1 MKSSQIKLML
11 CASTAMLWTQAA
23 LAQTIASQ
31 EAAVAAEATT
41 DTAAPSSAAPA
52 SDEMAAG
59 DIVVTA
65 QRREQRL
72 QDVPVSV
79 AVTSGEAIQK
89 SGFTDLASLSTR
101 MPSVQIGTGV
111 QSNNIRIRGV
121 GSGLNAGFEQSVGV
135 FVDGVYRPRSR
146 TIQAGLFDVERVEVL
161 NGPQTTFFGNNTI
174 AGAINITSKKPSHEF
189 GYNGQLL
196 YSPSDGQYIAEAG
209 VTGPISET
217 LSARVSG
224 QFSGMDGYIYNR
236 FLGSDGPHLRDFV
249 GRASLRWEPSSNFT
263 SDLRFDYA
271 RNRDRSTFNA
281 EIEGCPP
288 PSGYP
293 AARGPCAAYLALRG
307 PNIDNQLDFHADV
320 GPSTFALDFY
330 EGAWNNTI
338 DLGPVSLISLSSY
351 SKSDTD
357 TFIQASPL
365 PVTGVAGYFYQPF
378 RQMETYKLFTQEVRV
393 ESQLDGPI
401 QFVVGAYYSHGRLF
415 SDSYASL
422 FNSSAAGAAGAPVTS
437 ASTPIGTNRTLWQTD
452 QTRSAFGQVTAELFE
467 GFKLAGGLR
476 YTSVKKDASR
486 RTRAGIGSP
495 TASPDGFTEVDAAT
509 QAKLFTFG
517 ALSNAGFT
525 NPDTTYNKLMPAVT
539 ATYKL
544 NRTVSLYGAYTKGF
558 KAGGYSDSNQPA
570 QFDSE
575 NVNAYEVGVK
585 GSILDRR
592 LFFTLDAFYSDFKNL
607 QQAIS
612 LIGPTGALIT
622 TVGNAASSVSKGI
635 EFTGNLRAAD
645 FMTINVSGS
654 YIISKFKDYTSAA
667 CTQAQIVATGAR
679 CVQDLSGRLTP
690 FAPKFT
696 GNFGFTLTRPVG
708 DRFQLSL
715 EPNLFVSTGYF
726 LAPTNDPLLR
736 QETYALADMRVGFGP
751 EDKSWEF
758 AVIGKNLTDEP
769 VKSSAASA
777 VGTSPG
783 LSYAVLQRA
792 RSVAFSFI
800 IRH

>member
-1 MKSSQIKLML
+1 MEQSQIKLML
-11 CASTAMLWTQAA
+11 CASVAMLWAPA
-23 LAQTIASQ
+23 VLAQTAAPEAGQ
-31 EAAVAAEATT
+31 TGTTPTDAQTLPEAAAPAEATGV
-41 DTAAPSSAAPA
+41 
-52 SDEMAAG
+52 G

-79 AVTSGEAIQK
+79 AVTSGETIQK
-89 SGFTDLASLSTR
+89 AGFTDLAALSTR
-101 MPSVQIGTGV
+101 LPSVQIGTGV

-174 AGAINITSKKPSHEF
+174 AGAINITSKKPSQTF

-209 VTGPISET
+209 VTGPISNT
-217 LSARVSG
+217 LSARVAG
-224 QFSGMDGYIYNR
+224 QFSGMNGYIYNR
-236 FLGSDGPHLRDFV
+236 YLDSDGPHMRDFV
-249 GRASLRWEPSSNFT
+249 GRASVRWEPSANFT

-271 RNRDRSTFNA
+271 HNRDRSTFNA

-288 PSGYP
+288 PPGYP
-293 AARGPCAAYLALRG
+293 AARGPCAAYRTLRG
-307 PNIDNQLDFHADV
+307 PNIDNKLDFDADV
-320 GPSTFALDFY
+320 GPSSFTLKFY
-330 EGAWNNTI
+330 EGAWNNKL
-338 DLGPVSLISLSSY
+338 DLGPVSLISLTSY

-378 RQMETYKLFTQEVRV
+378 RQMESYKLFTQELRV
-393 ESQLDGPI
+393 ESQLEGPI
-401 QFVVGAYYSHGRLF
+401 QFVAGAYYSHGKLF

-422 FNSSAAGAAGAPVTS
+422 FNSAAAGAAGAPVTS
-437 ASTPIGTNRTLWQTD
+437 ATTPIGTNRTLWQTD
-452 QTRSAFGQVTAELFE
+452 QTRSVFGQVTAELFD

-476 YTSVKKDASR
+476 YTSVKKEASR

-495 TASPDGFTEVDAAT
+495 IASPDGFTQVDAAT

-517 ALSNAGFT
+517 ALSNAGFAD
-525 NPDTTYNKLMPAVT
+525 PDTTYNKLMPALT
-539 ATYKL
+539 ATY
-544 NRTVSLYGAYTKGF
+544 RVTPTVSLYGAYTKGF

-575 NVNAYEVGVK
+575 NVDAYEFGIK

-592 LFFTLDAFYSDFKNL
+592 LFFTLDGFYSDFKNL

-622 TVGNAASSVSKGI
+622 TVGNAASSVSKGV
-635 EFTGNLRAAD
+635 EFTGNFRAAD

-654 YIISKFKDYTSAA
+654 YIISKFKDYTNAA
-667 CTQAQIVATGAR
+667 CTQAQIVARGSACT
-679 CVQDLSGRLTP
+679 QDLSGQPTP
-690 FAPKFT
+690 FAPKFS
-696 GNFGFTLTRPVG
+696 GNFGFTLTRPVS
-708 DRFQLSL
+708 DRFQLSF

-726 LAPTNDPLLR
+726 LAPTNDPLVR
-736 QETYALADMRVGFGP
+736 QETYALADMRVAFGP
-751 EDKSWEF
+751 ENKSWEF
-758 AVIGKNLTDEP
+758 AVIGKNLSNEK

-792 RSVAFSFI
+792 RSVAFSFTF
-800 IRH
+800 RR